1 MNGIDK
7 IKYLLPRLYGSLC
20 SDKKWSDMDWC
31 VNYKQDLNEEL
42 RRETANLQVWINILN
57 EALQEKDLVAA
68 MVSIVRVRVYLL
80 SLYGFFHNIVEDV
93 DRVNSIIPRLSDV
106 VVASE
111 VSSVFNSSDD
121 FFSNGLNFNL
131 MKKIMS
137 SLIFLSDGE
146 RRFSMGGWGVGCVS
160 SLDEIFSGDIRS
172 LLINLDL
179 AEKSM
184 RTNDWVA
191 VRYAL
196 ERVQSSAQLLSDFF
210 KRILDDIEKAAWP
223 DDKPLADI
231 PEDYEIPARYNH
243 AGS

>member
-20 SDKKWSDMDWC
+20 SDQKWSDMDWC
-31 VNYKQDLNEEL
+31 VNYKQNLDEEL
-42 RRETANLQVWINILN
+42 RRETASLQVWINILN

-68 MVSIVRVRVYLL
+68 MVAIVRVRVYLL

-93 DRVNSIIPRLSDV
+93 DRVNSIIPRLSGA
-106 VVASE
+106 VVACE
-111 VSSVFNSSDD
+111 VASVSNSSDD
-121 FFSNGLNFNL
+121 LFANGLNFNL
-131 MKKIMS
+131 MKKIIS
-137 SLIFLSDGE
+137 SLIFLSDSE
-146 RRFSMGGWGVGCVS
+146 CRFSMGGWGVGCVS
-160 SLDEIFSGDIRS
+160 NLDEIFSGDIKS
-172 LLINLDL
+172 LLINLEL
-179 AEKSM
+179 VEKSM

-196 ERVQSSAQLLSDFF
+196 ERVQSSAQFLSDFF
-210 KRILDDIEKAAWP
+210 KRIFDDIEKAGWP

>member
-121 FFSNGLNFNL
+121 FFF
-131 MKKIMS
+131 K
-137 SLIFLSDGE
+137 
-146 RRFSMGGWGVGCVS
+146 
-160 SLDEIFSGDIRS
+160 
-172 LLINLDL
+172 
-179 AEKSM
+179 
-184 RTNDWVA
+184 WVK
-191 VRYAL
+191 
-196 ERVQSSAQLLSDFF
+196 F
-210 KRILDDIEKAAWP
+210 
-223 DDKPLADI
+223 
-231 PEDYEIPARYNH
+231 
-243 AGS
+243 

>member
-20 SDKKWSDMDWC
+20 SDQKWSDMDWYL
-31 VNYKQDLNEEL
+31 NYKQNLDEEL
-42 RRETANLQVWINILN
+42 RKETTSLQIWINILH

-68 MVSIVRVRVYLL
+68 MVAIVRVRVYLL

-93 DRVNSIIPRLSDV
+93 GRVNSIIPRLSGAV
-106 VVASE
+106 EACE
-111 VSSVFNSSDD
+111 VSSASNSSDD
-121 FFSNGLNFNL
+121 FFSNGLNFNI
-131 MKKIMS
+131 MKKIIPALI
-137 SLIFLSDGE
+137 SLSVSE
-146 RRFSMGGWGVGCVS
+146 RRFSMGGWGVDCVS
-160 SLDEIFSGDIRS
+160 NLDEIFSGDIKS
-172 LLINLDL
+172 LLINLEL
-179 AEKSM
+179 VEKSM

-210 KRILDDIEKAAWP
+210 KRIFDDIEKAGWP

-231 PEDYEIPARYNH
+231 PEDYEMPARYNH